1 MCGALHACVVQG
13 SARADE
19 PGEAQPA
26 QVEPGSQLEAPMP
39 AALPPPERM
48 EPQATVPAPK
58 GLRQRRMEY
67 VDGMPVPPGATL
79 EEHSH
84 RKLWIWGVCLFGAT
98 YGMTAMA
105 AMEISD
111 TSDPDLNAA
120 ARRLFVPIVGPLLFF
135 PQEPSR
141 FLRALLTAT
150 SLFQSGGVAM
160 FVAGLLTKKR
170 YLVYYVR
177 GPVGRELAVS
187 LAPSI
192 GAMGAT
198 LTF

>member
-1 MCGALHACVVQG
+1 
-13 SARADE
+13 
-19 PGEAQPA
+19 
-26 QVEPGSQLEAPMP
+26 MP
-39 AALPPPERM
+39 AALPPPERVV
-48 EPQATVPAPK
+48 PQGTAPAPK
-58 GLRQRRMEY
+58 GLRQRHIEY
-67 VDGMPVPPGATL
+67 VDGMPLPPGATV
-79 EEHSH
+79 EERS
-84 RKLWIWGVCLFGAT
+84 RRRLWIWGIGLFGAT

-120 ARRLFVPIVGPLLFF
+120 ARRLFVPIAGPLLFF

-141 FLRALLTAT
+141 FLRALLTTT
-150 SLFQSGGVAM
+150 SLFQAAGVAM

-170 YLVYYVR
+170 YLVYYAH
-177 GPVGRELAVS
+177 GPAGRELAVS

-192 GAMGAT
+192 GAMGAI